1 MARVLVVDDET
12 DVAEAL
18 RLYLELKGYEAHA
31 VFSGASAIEAVQ
43 AEPPNV
49 ILLDILMPGMNG
61 LEALRRIREIDPQIR
76 VIVVT
81 AVAEEDLARHVLAL
95 GASDFIT
102 KPVDLRR
109 LEASIQSAL
118 GT

>member
-1 MARVLVVDDET
+1 MARVLVVDDEP

-18 RLYLELKGYEAHA
+18 RLYLELKGYEARA
-31 VFSGASAIEAVQ
+31 VFNGPSAVQ
-43 AEPPNV
+43 AAQTEPPQV

-61 LEALRRIREIDPQIR
+61 LETLRRIREIDQQIR

-81 AVAEEDLARHVLAL
+81 AVAEEDLARRVLAL

-109 LEASIQSAL
+109 LEASIQRAL
-118 GT
+118 AS